1 MYYIPDIL
9 GYRKSQA
16 RLSSALL
23 ESDPSAAIS
32 LWEEKNTSTQELK
45 NGFLD
50 RNQLT
55 KSQKVESRVQ
65 YHRELIDIIRA
76 EGADNLI
83 IVDGE
88 AWGQDYHTQTI
99 ANHAQEIMSGNENIM
114 FSVHVYDQW
123 TNQDIGAYFDT
134 LEANPAFLTQNAIAI
149 NKTLTRSRFE
159 PDVDS
164 CCQGTVRG

>member
-50 RNQLT
+50 GNQLT
-55 KSQKVESRVQ
+55 KSQKVESRV
-65 YHRELIDIIRA
+65 
-76 EGADNLI
+76 
-83 IVDGE
+83 
-88 AWGQDYHTQTI
+88 
-99 ANHAQEIMSGNENIM
+99 S
-114 FSVHVYDQW
+114 F
-123 TNQDIGAYFDT
+123 
-134 LEANPAFLTQNAIAI
+134 FLFVT
-149 NKTLTRSRFE
+149 SRFLSLSFS
-159 PDVDS
+159 DGRAIS
-164 CCQGTVRG
+164 F